1 MQGAGAEGRNRGSPS
16 TMEEADGSAKKA
28 RLEEL
33 PNGHVKQ
40 EEIGEYH
47 AAGGGDDGGA
57 IVAAEAGHVSR
68 VELAVKIDM
77 SVLHCPLCALPF
89 KPPVFQCNK
98 GGHLACGG
106 CVALLPGGQCRA
118 CEDGGGFFAPC
129 PALDAVVSSTKVAC
143 PHAGCQTYVPYHE
156 AADHRSPCPHAP
168 CACAEPGCGFV
179 GPPHALAGHLADL
192 HSVPV
197 RTVQYGRVSQVPVS
211 GPRQLL
217 VGEEDGRAFLLTV
230 GALGAAAA
238 AVSVV
243 CVRASATTQPRFS
256 CKMWVNLPQPADA
269 ANGGRADMILVDI
282 QVRSSATPGAV
293 IALDEPT
300 FLAVPRTY
308 MVPVDGD
315 AASMEVPLNI
325 RIDKISR

>member
-1 MQGAGAEGRNRGSPS
+1 MQGAGDEGGNRGSPS
-16 TMEEADGSAKKA
+16 TMENADGSAKKA
-28 RLEEL
+28 RLEL

-40 EEIGEYH
+40 EEVGEHH
-47 AAGGGDDGGA
+47 AAGGGA
-57 IVAAEAGHVSR
+57 IVPADAGYCSR

-77 SVLHCPLCALPF
+77 SVLHCPLCNLPF

-98 GGHLACGG
+98 GGHLGCGG
-106 CVALLPGGQCRA
+106 CVALLPGGQCTT
-118 CEDGGGFFAPC
+118 CEDGGGFFHPC
-129 PALDAVVSSTKVAC
+129 PALDAIVSSTKIAC
-143 PHAGCQTYVPYHE
+143 PNAGCQTYVPYHD
-156 AADHRSPCPHAP
+156 AADHRSACPHAP
-168 CACAEPGCGFV
+168 CHCTEPGCGFV
-179 GPPHALAGHLADL
+179 GAPQALAGHLADL

-211 GPRQLL
+211 GRQQLL

-243 CVRASATTQPRFS
+243 CVRASAATQPRFS
-256 CKMWVNLPQPADA
+256 CKMWVNLLQPAD
-269 ANGGRADMILVDI
+269 GGRADMVLVDI
-282 QVRSSATPGAV
+282 QVRSTTRPGAV
-293 IALDEPT
+293 VAVNEPT
-300 FLAVPRTY
+300 FLAVPRMY
-308 MVPVDGD
+308 MVPVAGD

>member
-1 MQGAGAEGRNRGSPS
+1 MQGAGAEGGNRGSPS
-16 TMEEADGSAKKA
+16 TMEKADESANKA
-28 RLEEL
+28 RLEL

-40 EEIGEYH
+40 EVGVHH
-47 AAGGGDDGGA
+47 AVGGDDGGA
-57 IVAAEAGHVSR
+57 IVPAEAGHGSR

-77 SVLHCPLCALPF
+77 SVLHCPLCTLPF

-118 CEDGGGFFAPC
+118 CEDGGGFFSPC
-129 PALDAVVSSTKVAC
+129 PALDAIVSSTKIVC
-143 PHAGCQTYVPYHE
+143 PNAGCQTYVPYHE
-156 AADHRSPCPHAP
+156 AADHRSACPHAP
-168 CACAEPGCGFV
+168 CHCTEPGCGFV
-179 GPPHALAGHLADL
+179 GAPQALAGHLVDL

-217 VGEEDGRAFLLTV
+217 VAEEDGRSFLLTV

-243 CVRASATTQPRFS
+243 CVRASASTQPRFS
-256 CKMWVNLPQPADA
+256 CKMWVNLVQPAS
-269 ANGGRADMILVDI
+269 GGRADMVLVDI
-282 QVRSSATPGAV
+282 QMRSSATPGAV
-293 IALDEPT
+293 VAVDEPT
-300 FLAVPRTY
+300 FLAVPRMY

-325 RIDKISR
+325 RVDKISR